1 MARKRKIIV
10 YIATSA
16 DGFIAR
22 SDGSVDWL
30 DRPSP
35 KGDYGMG
42 AFYKSIDTILWGR
55 KTYDMALDFQ
65 RKGVTGSAFDTK
77 VKNYVFTR
85 SQPQPAPPPGVEF
98 VNEPIKA
105 FATRLRQEKGKHIW
119 MMGGAGIIASFLDQ
133 GEIDEFMI
141 HVIPKFIGEGI
152 PLIAPSRR
160 TVPLELISSTK
171 FTDGVVKL
179 HYAVS
184 K

>member
-1 MARKRKIIV
+1 MVRKRKIIV

-22 SDGSVDWL
+22 RDGTVDWL
-30 DRPSP
+30 DRPRP
-35 KGDYGMG
+35 KGNYGMG

-65 RKGVTGSAFDTK
+65 KKGVTGSAFDTR

-85 SQPQPAPPPGVEF
+85 SLPQSPAPAGVEF
-98 VNEPIKA
+98 VSEPIKA
-105 FATRLRQEKGKHIW
+105 FATGLREKKGKDIW
-119 MMGGAGIIASFLDQ
+119 MMGGAGIIASFLDE

-141 HVIPKFIGEGI
+141 HVIPIFIGEGI
-152 PLIAPSRR
+152 PLIAPGRR
-160 TVPLELISSTK
+160 TVPLKLMSCTK

-179 HYAVS
+179 HYAVA
-184 K
+184 